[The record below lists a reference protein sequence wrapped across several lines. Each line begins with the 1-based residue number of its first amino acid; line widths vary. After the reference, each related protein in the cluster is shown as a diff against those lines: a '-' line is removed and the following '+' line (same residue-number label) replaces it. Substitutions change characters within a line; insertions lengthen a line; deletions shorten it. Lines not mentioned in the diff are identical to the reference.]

1 MSEAVEEVLVNL
13 LDKKDNVYGPVKE
26 DGGKGYSRAFL
37 IEAFCKGSMR

>member
-13 LDKKDNVYGPVKE
+13 LDNVYGPVKE